1 MQICHILDYISY
13 ITAVSDGEKTKI
25 VDYDG
30 RLYDTYNEDYGDA
43 ETAWKYQCRII
54 WWIQCICNKFS
65 KKDYKDVWE
74 AEYNDVII
82 MVSDDT
88 EEYYN
93 IKGER
98 LNKENYVDVTSF
110 NDEGYAIVSED
121 EENYYAINK
130 DFQKVTDEY
139 NNIKMINGKN
149 WIVKRDGKKFFTT
162 KMYVND

>member
-1 MQICHILDYISY
+1 
-13 ITAVSDGEKTKI
+13 
-25 VDYDG
+25 
-30 RLYDTYNEDYGDA
+30 
-43 ETAWKYQCRII
+43 
-54 WWIQCICNKFS
+54 
-65 KKDYKDVWE
+65 
-74 AEYNDVII
+74 

-149 WIVKRDGKKFFTT
+149 WIVKRDEKKFFTT